1 VKASINV
8 KNQKEAAAIRVA
20 LERPDVRAFVVIVG
34 TLEALP
40 SDRSR
45 ARVLN
50 YVVDKLDE
58 EKFDFV
64 APSVVTE

>member
-1 VKASINV
+1 MKTTIDVKDR
-8 KNQKEAAAIRVA
+8 KEAAAIRLA
-20 LERPDVRAFVVIVG
+20 LTRPDVRAFVVIVG

-50 YVVDKLDE
+50 HVVDKLE
-58 EKFDFV
+58 EGFDFV
-64 APSVVTE
+64 APAVTV